1 MNEAE
6 ARRRIETLE
15 LAANRVVT
23 AASLLTVAQAAGLD
37 ARELE
42 LEVDRVLALTSDYS
56 PAERIQWLSRDTGVP
71 VDTLRQG
78 AAAILAEC
86 RDA

>member
-1 MNEAE
+1 MTTPQK
-6 ARRRIETLE
+6 RIETLE

-42 LEVDRVLALTSDYS
+42 AEVDRVLGLTEGFT
-56 PAERIQWLSRDTGVP
+56 PAERIEWLSRDTGVP
-71 VDTLRQG
+71 VAELHQG

-86 RDA
+86 QTA